1 MNLVLK
7 DYLNKDSIKKIPS
20 WEMIDLSKKELKK
33 RAEKILQ
40 ELPQKFYSIDNTSST
55 VGGGTFPETNI
66 DSVAIC
72 MNDQKYIMSLE
83 NYLLNLEIPILGKV
97 ERQRLMLDLR
107 TIFPEYDSYLI
118 DNLNNFFNNDSI

>member
-1 MNLVLK
+1 MLSV
-7 DYLNKDSIKKIPS
+7 NKDSIKKIPS

>member
-1 MNLVLK
+1 MGN
-7 DYLNKDSIKKIPS
+7 DWFI
-20 WEMIDLSKKELKK
+20 KKELKK

-118 DNLNNFFNNDSI
+118 DNLNNFFNNDSIWT